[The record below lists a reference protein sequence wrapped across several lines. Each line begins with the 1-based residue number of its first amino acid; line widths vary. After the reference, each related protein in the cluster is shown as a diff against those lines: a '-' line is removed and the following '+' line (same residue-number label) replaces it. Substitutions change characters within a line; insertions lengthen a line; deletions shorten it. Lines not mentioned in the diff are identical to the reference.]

1 MSAEKNTR
9 RDRIWASVLAFAV
22 FLSVVTGVLIRR
34 HEREEREK
42 AHQARLERVEE
53 VRDQRRELDG
63 APLPKD
69 DAGRVARVAQ
79 RTFLLGEEQLNFKKY
94 DQALYYFKI
103 VRDIDPAY
111 PKLDERIAEAER
123 GLRQAS

>member
-1 MSAEKNTR
+1 
-9 RDRIWASVLAFAV
+9 
-22 FLSVVTGVLIRR
+22 VLIRR
-34 HEREEREK
+34 HEQEERAQEREQV
-42 AHQARLERVEE
+42 HQTRLERVQE
-53 VRDQRRELDG
+53 VRDQMRELG
-63 APLPKD
+63 RTPLPKD
-69 DAGRVARVAQ
+69 DVGKVARVAQ
-79 RTFLLGEEQLNFKKY
+79 STFLLGEEQLNLKKY